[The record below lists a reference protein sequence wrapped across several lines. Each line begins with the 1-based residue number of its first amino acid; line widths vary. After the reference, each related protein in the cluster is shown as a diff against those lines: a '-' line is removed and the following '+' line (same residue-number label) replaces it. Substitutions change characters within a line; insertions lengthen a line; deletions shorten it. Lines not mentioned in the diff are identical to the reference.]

1 MKLPFKASNVVRV
14 AAVVVVCLLNAA
26 CGQSGHS
33 DSKDKGQEL
42 FDSIAVPLGDT
53 FIEKISGTNPEGAY
67 VRFLQ
72 VKGVKLTTTPDAIS
86 EADKLNGLTWSGKF
100 DWSAE
105 VSRDIVVKQYSKD
118 LPVPR
123 IEPWV
128 QGGKLALAYT
138 ATQIN
143 GKWQVRDDLET
154 IDGIR
159 SRPTEQEMQM
169 LVKLLK

>member
-1 MKLPFKASNVVRV
+1 MILPFKASTAVRV
-14 AAVVVVCLLNAA
+14 ATVVAVCLLNSA
-26 CGQSGHS
+26 CGQSGRG

-53 FIEKISGTNPEGAY
+53 FIEKISGSNPEGTY

-72 VKGVKLTTTPDAIS
+72 VKGVKEVISPDPIS
-86 EADKLNGLTWSGKF
+86 EADRLNGLTWSGKF
-100 DWSAE
+100 DWTAE
-105 VSRDIVVKQYSKD
+105 VSRNIIVKQYSKD
-118 LPVPR
+118 LPTPS

-128 QGGKLALAYT
+128 QGGRQAFAYT
-138 ATQIN
+138 ATQTN
-143 GKWQVRDDLET
+143 GKWQVRDDLEA

-169 LVKLLK
+169 LLKLLK